1 MPERAGCKRKEL
13 CRGERWN
20 RYKKM
25 SDGNEV
31 KLQTQHARLHFDGII
46 EQPVF
51 CEPHPTCSAS
61 MAAQTGKL
69 AAEMARIAVA
79 CPIDPL
85 RPHIQLQTFLK
96 SLATHPRLTPA
107 AVRAA
112 QALERNEMQKKVPL
126 LPRRVPGC
134 LTTFS

>member
-1 MPERAGCKRKEL
+1 
-13 CRGERWN
+13 
-20 RYKKM
+20 
-25 SDGNEV
+25 
-31 KLQTQHARLHFDGII
+31 
-46 EQPVF
+46 
-51 CEPHPTCSAS
+51 

-69 AAEMARIAVA
+69 AADMARIAGA

-112 QALERNEMQKKVPL
+112 QALERNEMQKKYALTEKTLNPPSAPL
-126 LPRRVPGC
+126 HYEKLVEGIDKSMQGIKRPWWKVVFGIW
-134 LTTFS
+134 